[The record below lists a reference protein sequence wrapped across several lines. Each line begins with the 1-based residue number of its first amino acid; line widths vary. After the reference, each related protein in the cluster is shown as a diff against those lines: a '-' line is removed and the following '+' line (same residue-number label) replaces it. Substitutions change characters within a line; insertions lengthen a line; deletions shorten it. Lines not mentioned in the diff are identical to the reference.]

1 MNNPTQ
7 VAIDRAYEA
16 APDSWK
22 EQAWELCLSFAARM
36 SHSGETWTAEQ
47 LRRYCADRGL
57 PDREPRAFG
66 GILQSL
72 SRDGCIVASGWEETS
87 NPRAHKRLVRKWRS
101 L

>member
-1 MNNPTQ
+1 MGTQ
-7 VAIDRAYEA
+7 TAIDAAYNA
-16 APDSWK
+16 APDNWK
-22 EQAWELCLSFAARM
+22 EQAWELSLSFAARM
-36 SHSGETWTAEQ
+36 SHSGEPWTAEE

-57 PDREPRAFG
+57 PKREPRAFG

-72 SRDGCIVASGWEETS
+72 SRDGCIVHQGWTETS